1 MATTTQ
7 HINARNDPDL
17 LDRFIA
23 AAEQAGVED
32 ASRIVQANM
41 GKLVTQPVGDAQVI
55 ADVHAFAATARDEYL
70 AATPDRPGADLAR
83 VTDAQ
88 LASAIRA
95 VFAPTTEEAPA

>member
-7 HINARNDPDL
+7 HIAARNDPDL

-32 ASRIVQANM
+32 ASRIVQTNM
-41 GKLVTQPVGDAQVI
+41 GKLVTQPVGDGQVI
-55 ADVHAFAATARDEYL
+55 ADVHAFAANAREEYI
-70 AATPDRPGADLAR
+70 AATPERAGANLAA

-88 LASAIRA
+88 LASAIA
-95 VFAPTTEEAPA
+95 AILPPEVSA